1 MSRSVQY
8 PFPVLAPTFAL
19 LAAFL
24 PARSET
30 SPLSALSQGYG
41 VEVSGQNARE
51 KGMGEAGLASVNKQG
66 PSLLNPSRT
75 AWNDKTSFSATFDSD
90 LDWIQD
96 ADRSNRTTSFVIP
109 DIALNF
115 QTRLPLNVGVYYR
128 QRFQRDFSF
137 TPVTQATPDVMQS
150 FSAQGG
156 LYELA
161 GTVAYAPA
169 HWLALSLGY
178 NFLIGR
184 ERFIESAKFD
194 NNPGNDTLFN
204 AENLKGDTISIRSTG
219 AYPTASLTIR
229 QKSWSIGVAGTLSTD
244 LDRTTTRTVTGL
256 VSDEQRK
263 ETRSLPWTLQAGAAY
278 KPGVRHTLALDFG
291 WEAWDKDPTGIVN
304 PAFRI
309 GGGYEFQG
317 SGTTYEAYYSKMAIR
332 GGLGYESQ
340 YLDKTDLYYATLGTG
355 LPLGRHGNM
364 LDVALKYGHRSGVEN
379 NLWTEDFLKVSATLT
394 GVSVWGQPI
403 RKRR

>member
-1 MSRSVQY
+1 MSRSLRY
-8 PFPVLAPTFAL
+8 PFPVLAPTLALFA
-19 LAAFL
+19 AVL
-24 PARSET
+24 PALSET

-41 VEVSGQNARE
+41 VEVSGQGARE
-51 KGMGEAGLASVNKQG
+51 KAMGEAGLASVNKQG
-66 PSLLNPSRT
+66 PSLVNPSRT

-90 LDWIQD
+90 LDWLQD
-96 ADRSNRTTSFVIP
+96 NERSNRTTSFVIP

-115 QTRLPLNVGVYYR
+115 QTRLPLNIGVYYR

-137 TPVTQATPDVMQS
+137 TPPTQATPDAVQS

-184 ERFIESAKFD
+184 DRFIESAKFD
-194 NNPGNDTLFN
+194 QNPANGDLFN
-204 AENLKGDTISIRSTG
+204 GENLKGDTISVRSTG
-219 AYPTASLTIR
+219 AYPTASLTFR
-229 QKSWSIGVAGTLSTD
+229 QKTWSLGASGSLSTD
-244 LDRTTTRTVTGL
+244 LNRTITRSVTGL
-256 VSDEQRK
+256 ISNEESKDS
-263 ETRSLPWTLQAGAAY
+263 RSLPWTAQAGAAY
-278 KPGVRHTLALDFG
+278 KPGPRHTLALDFG
-291 WEAWDKDPTGIVN
+291 WEAWDKDSTGTLN
-304 PAFRI
+304 PAFRVA
-309 GGGYEFQG
+309 GGYEFQG
-317 SGTTYEAYYSKMAIR
+317 SGTTYEAYYTKMAIR
-332 GGLGYESQ
+332 GGLGYERQ
-340 YLDKTDLYYATLGTG
+340 YLDETDLYYLTLGAG
-355 LPLGRHGNM
+355 LPLGRRGNM
-364 LDVALKYGHRSGVEN
+364 LDIALKYGHRSGVEN